1 MKRISILLLIFLLVF
16 SCVCFADDAEVVS
29 GPDEFENISDNPEVV
44 YPYSNITPLLQD
56 IADTLKET
64 NSNGSIEIE
73 PQESTTLQQLRL
85 SANDTTGLHAVLLS
99 LIGDYNPIV
108 KDYTYT
114 SNNGYVNHS
123 IEITPDW
130 SWIMTAGLFIVVIF
144 SVFRIFGG
152 IVKGL

>member
-1 MKRISILLLIFLLVF
+1 MKRISILILIFLLVF
-16 SCVCFADDAEVVS
+16 SCVSFADDAEITS
-29 GPDEFENISDNPEVV
+29 NPDEFENISENPDIV
-44 YPYSNITPLLQD
+44 YPYSDITPLLQD

-64 NSNGSIEIE
+64 NSNGNIVIE
-73 PQESTTLQQLRL
+73 PQENTTLQQLRL
-85 SANDTTGLHAVLLS
+85 SANDTSGLHAVLLS

-114 SNNGYVNHS
+114 SGNGYINHS